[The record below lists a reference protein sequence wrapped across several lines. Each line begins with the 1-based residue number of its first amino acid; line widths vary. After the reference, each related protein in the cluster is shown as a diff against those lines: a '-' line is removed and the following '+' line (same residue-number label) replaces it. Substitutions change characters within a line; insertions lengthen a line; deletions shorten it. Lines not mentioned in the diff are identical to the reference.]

1 MAALWLAKCWPEG
14 SHAWL
19 TEDAVATDRHS
30 LLHLHRCGRRG
41 RRCALLRRRQRHGL
55 RGKLLALD
63 EPARPEILRQERVG
77 DILVRHVEV
86 ALVAPGLAP
95 RVANDEPLLVVVVA
109 DGHHRVAAEL
119 GLEPSRHP
127 HDACVLHLLRHEGLV
142 HRKAKHKGKVFPDA
156 QLHVVQGLIHL
167 GVLRAPV
174 QHALLVGLL
183 GRGCRELRLVVGPSG
198 LGADALL
205 LQDLHAIADHGPRI
219 LVHGALHVALVVVD
233 EEAAG
238 NEVLQ
243 PFLDL
248 VEVEGGPDGVGG
260 AAAEV
265 ALVVEREALLG
276 AEVLRPGK
284 IQVVLRSPREGSV
297 PEVGEVRLPAQPLV
311 RAHLG
316 RKTGLGHREHDL
328 HSLVHLR
335 LAVGARVSHGF

>member
-1 MAALWLAKCWPEG
+1 MQWSADELPAPCRATARRTRRLPERSDLPG
-14 SHAWL
+14 
-19 TEDAVATDRHS
+19 
-30 LLHLHRCGRRG
+30 GRREVL
-41 RRCALLRRRQRHGL
+41 AVHGL
-55 RGKLLALD
+55 DGPHVAG
-63 EPARPEILRQERVG
+63 QEGVADVVIG
-77 DILVRHVEV
+77 HVEV
-86 ALVAPGLAP
+86 ARITPALAP
-95 RVANDEPLLVVVVA
+95 RVAHDDDLLLVVVANGHDGVASEGGVLGLRHGHVARAGHRLRAEGRQHYEAEDEGETLFQHTLDILDGLWHARILRGPVRRGRRVAALRGPHRELRFVVLPLLLGAHADLAQAHDAVA
-109 DGHHRVAAEL
+109 DG
-119 GLEPSRHP
+119 
-127 HDACVLHLLRHEGLV
+127 
-142 HRKAKHKGKVFPDA
+142 
-156 QLHVVQGLIHL
+156 
-167 GVLRAPV
+167 
-174 QHALLVGLL
+174 
-183 GRGCRELRLVVGPSG
+183 
-198 LGADALL
+198 
-205 LQDLHAIADHGPRI
+205 GPRI
-219 LVHGALHVALVVVD
+219 LINAALHGALVVVD

-328 HSLVHLR
+328 HALVHLR

>member
-1 MAALWLAKCWPEG
+1 MQWSADELPAPCRATARRTRRLPER
-14 SHAWL
+14 SDL
-19 TEDAVATDRHS
+19 P
-30 LLHLHRCGRRG
+30 RG
-41 RRCALLRRRQRHGL
+41 RREILAVHGL
-55 RGKLLALD
+55 DGPHVAG
-63 EPARPEILRQERVG
+63 QVRVADVVIG
-77 DILVRHVEV
+77 HVEV
-86 ALVAPGLAP
+86 ARITPALAP
-95 RVANDEPLLVVVVA
+95 RVAHDDDLLLVVVANGHDGVASEDFVLGMRHGHVARGGHRLRAEGRQHHETEDEGEALFQHTLDVLDGLWHARILRGPVRRGRRVAALRGPHRELRFVVLPLLLGAHADLAQAHDAVA
-109 DGHHRVAAEL
+109 DG
-119 GLEPSRHP
+119 
-127 HDACVLHLLRHEGLV
+127 
-142 HRKAKHKGKVFPDA
+142 
-156 QLHVVQGLIHL
+156 
-167 GVLRAPV
+167 
-174 QHALLVGLL
+174 
-183 GRGCRELRLVVGPSG
+183 
-198 LGADALL
+198 
-205 LQDLHAIADHGPRI
+205 GPRI
-219 LVHGALHVALVVVD
+219 LINAALHGALVVVD

-328 HSLVHLR
+328 HARVHLR